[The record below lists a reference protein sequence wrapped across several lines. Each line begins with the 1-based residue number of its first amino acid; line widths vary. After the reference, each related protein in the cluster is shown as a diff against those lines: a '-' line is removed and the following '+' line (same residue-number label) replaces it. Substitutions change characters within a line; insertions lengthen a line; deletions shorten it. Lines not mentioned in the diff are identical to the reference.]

1 MELLKNWLEKL
12 GGGDADSVLILY
24 VSLVIIAVILFNFVL
39 RRVLSRLERES
50 RRTVTPWDTAIITAA
65 RRPVSLLAWV
75 VGLAFVGEIIA
86 AQKEIPILAAIPT
99 IRTVSVI
106 ACFGWFLTSL
116 IDQAQNVILQQRIQR
131 GETADRTTIDAVGK
145 LLRISVLIVAVLVGL
160 QSLGFSIS
168 GALAFG
174 GIGGIAVGFAAKDLL
189 ANFFGSLMIYFDR
202 PFAIGD
208 WIRSPEKQIEGTVE
222 EIGWRLTRIRTF
234 DKRPLYVPNAIFT
247 QITVEN
253 PSRMSN
259 RRINET
265 IGLRY
270 DDIGVVKEVVADIR
284 AMLLAHPEIDQEQT
298 LIVNFNQFNEFSLD
312 ILVYTFTRTTVWVDF
327 HVVKQDVLLRIADI
341 IAQHG
346 AEIAYPTRISLSR
359 PLPPLPQAPQPQ
371 EQSGGPAR

>member
-1 MELLKNWLEKL
+1 MESLKTWLNQL
-12 GGGDADSVLILY
+12 DGGDPDMTLALY
-24 VSLVIIAVILFNFVL
+24 VLFVIIAVILFNFAL
-39 RRVLSRLERES
+39 RRLLFRLEHKS
-50 RRTVTPWDTAIITAA
+50 QRTVTPWDTAFITAA
-65 RRPVSLLAWV
+65 RRPASLLAWLA
-75 VGLAFVGEIIA
+75 GLAFVGEIIA
-86 AQKEIPILAAIPT
+86 EQKEIPIFTAIPT
-99 IRTVSVI
+99 VRTIGVI
-106 ACFGWFLTSL
+106 ACLSWFLLSF
-116 IDQAQNVILQQRIQR
+116 INRAEDAIIAQRAQR
-131 GETADRTTIDAVGK
+131 GESIDRTTLDAVSK
-145 LLRISVLIVAVLVGL
+145 LLHVSVLIIATLVGL

-208 WIRSPEKQIEGTVE
+208 WIRSSEKQIEGTVE

-247 QITVEN
+247 QISVEN

-270 DDIGVVKEVVADIR
+270 DDISVVREVVADIR
-284 AMLLAHPEIDQEQT
+284 AMLMAHPEIDQNQT
-298 LIVNFNQFNEFSLD
+298 LIVNFNQFNDFSLD

-327 HVVKQDVLLRIADI
+327 HEIKQDVLLRIADI
-341 IAQHG
+341 IERHG
-346 AEIAYPTRISLSR
+346 AEIAYPTRVSLSR
-359 PLPPLPQAPQPQ
+359 ALPPDPRTNPPQ
-371 EQSGGPAR
+371 ENPAR